1 MPFFVYYRD
10 VYFGLGEQPAGW
22 TGPSWPDLQFGHL
35 WFVQHLLVFALW
47 ESVFCCGMCIGLL
60 VLFRERVNVQNR
72 WSRALAA
79 AAEPPLEQTGDWRF
93 LW

>member
-10 VYFGLGEQPAGW
+10 VYFGLEEQPAGW

-47 ESVFCCGMCIGLL
+47 ESVL
-60 VLFRERVNVQNR
+60 
-72 WSRALAA
+72 
-79 AAEPPLEQTGDWRF
+79 
-93 LW
+93 